1 MIMNMIDVV
10 RYYRYRVDVE
20 KDAYGCLLFAL
31 QLPSICSRIKKNAGF
46 AEYAELKNDGEKY
59 TEWLCEHRDS
69 FSRYFNEISYNDEL
83 WKTFRES
90 IYKLRCIVVH
100 EGVFVKISGE
110 DTDDYTFYFVND
122 VSSVIMGKCVF
133 MSIPVF
139 CSCFFDA
146 ALETFK
152 DPKLSDY
159 LDVTPYETMFFP
171 NMVYNDLNTKAYN
184 HYLSFWEKYSDEDRA
199 LNCIYD
205 HLCSCKK
212 GRMILNEMSEH
223 FYEHPN
229 QPYKY
234 RKSKTD
240 NRDFN
245 RDVCIMRGFDKWIV
259 REKRYETD
267 CIMKNL
273 KVANLIMSYDD
284 YKRMISIHDALR
296 KFVNEE
302 PFSLTR
308 SNVEE
313 NLKKLFE

>member
-1 MIMNMIDVV
+1 MDMIDVV

-46 AEYAELKNDGEKY
+46 TEYAELKNDGGKY

-69 FSRYFNEISYNDEL
+69 FGRYFKEISYNDEM
-83 WKTFRES
+83 WKKFRES
-90 IYKLRCIVVH
+90 IYHLRCTVVH
-100 EGVFVKISGE
+100 EGVFVKINGE
-110 DTDDYTFYFVND
+110 STNDYTFYFVKD
-122 VSSVIMGKCVF
+122 VSGAIIGDCVF
-133 MSIPVF
+133 TSIPMF

-152 DPKLSDY
+152 DPKLNGY

-171 NMVYNDLNTKAYN
+171 NMVYNDLSTAIYD
-184 HYLSFWEKYSDEDRA
+184 HYLSFWKEYSDDDKA

-212 GRMILNEMSEH
+212 GRRILDEMREH

-229 QPYKY
+229 QLYKY

-245 RDVCIMRGFDKWIV
+245 RDVCIMHGFDKWIV
-259 REKRYETD
+259 HEERYEAD
-267 CIMKNL
+267 YIMKNL
-273 KVANLIMSYDD
+273 KVANFVLSYDD
-284 YKRMISIHDALR
+284 YKRMISIHDTFR

-308 SNVEE
+308 SEVEE
-313 NLKKLFE
+313 YLKKIL

>member
-1 MIMNMIDVV
+1 MDMVDVV
-10 RYYRYRVDVE
+10 RYYRYHVDVE

-46 AEYAELKNDGEKY
+46 VKYVELTNDGKKY
-59 TEWLCEHRDS
+59 IEWLCEHRDS
-69 FSRYFNEISYNDEL
+69 FGRYFNDIVHDDEA
-83 WKTFRES
+83 WARFCKS
-90 IYKLRCIVVH
+90 IYHLRCTVVH
-100 EGVFVKISGE
+100 EGVLVKINDKSTE
-110 DTDDYTFYFVND
+110 DYTFYFVKD
-122 VSSVIMGKCVF
+122 VPGAIIGYCVF
-133 MSIPVF
+133 TSVHVF

-152 DPKLSDY
+152 DTKLNGY

-171 NMVYNDLNTKAYN
+171 NMVYNDLSIEAYN
-184 HYLSFWEKYSDEDRA
+184 YYVSFWEKYSAEDAA

-212 GRMILNEMSEH
+212 GRMILDEMREYFDDQH
-223 FYEHPN
+223 DI
-229 QPYKY
+229 PYKY
-234 RKSKTD
+234 RKSKID

-245 RDVCIMRGFDKWIV
+245 RDVCIMHGFDKWIV
-259 REKRYETD
+259 REERYEAD

-273 KVANLIMSYDD
+273 KVANFVLSYDD

-296 KFVNEE
+296 KFVSEE

-313 NLKKLFE
+313 NLKKLFK